1 MTEHSTKKRQQGASP
16 SRRGFL
22 KTTFAGALLAG
33 AFTVSEAQ
41 AKVSKSAANYRD
53 SPRGNQRCSGCR
65 FFVSP
70 DSCKRV
76 AGDISPNAWC
86 TYYRM

>member
-1 MTEHSTKKRQQGASP
+1 MSEDPTKKGQQGVSP

-22 KTTFAGALLAG
+22 KTTFAGALLAS
-33 AFTVSEAQ
+33 AFTASEAQ

-53 SPRGNQRCSGCR
+53 SPRGNQRCTNCR

-70 DSCKRV
+70 DSCTRV
-76 AGDISPNAWC
+76 AGDIMGCGTDN
-86 TYYRM
+86 